1 MFSIEFCGPPF
12 SPPQLTVKPRYCNGF
27 KQSRAEQRDA
37 GRVGVEQVEHVD
49 SSLQWEGHISIL
61 EIHRL
66 GDVGKTGGREICWP
80 SSWVGE
86 VLSQCANNDCS
97 TAVLTTESWNANY

>member
-1 MFSIEFCGPPF
+1 MFSIQFCGPPL
-12 SPPQLTVKPRYCNGF
+12 SPAQLTVKPRYCNGF

-49 SSLQWEGHISIL
+49 SSLQCEGHVSIL
-61 EIHRL
+61 ELHRL
-66 GDVGKTGGREICWP
+66 GEVGETGGKEICWP
-80 SSWVGE
+80 PSWVGV

-97 TAVLTTESWNANY
+97 TGVLTTEYRDAKY